1 MRPLLAL
8 SRDLPLVAESGDKI
22 LLMVW
27 SCLLS
32 MLWVWGWSGGI
43 GEEAEAYDLA
53 INKST

>member
-27 SCLLS
+27 SCFHVVGVGLVRRNRRRGRGLRS
-32 MLWVWGWSGGI
+32 CHQQ
-43 GEEAEAYDLA
+43 
-53 INKST
+53 INM